1 MDIFIKAHPYEAS
14 GMLKYMSTI
23 QVGFPRNTSGWR
35 EYDFQYRLRK
45 GADPSSSWAQTDSE
59 LAVVYG
65 TAFNF
70 SGFGCKQQCDSSHL
84 CKRCNFDQ
92 PMPVCPKLKVST
104 QQPPSCPVNFRPK
117 PNLSAYPKKRYGEP
131 GTNIIPRQPFPVPS
145 APQQVQGY
153 GAVAK
158 PQSNKK
164 FKIGIYRGI
173 QTKEAAKL
181 LSDGFYFRFNL
192 C

>member
-1 MDIFIKAHPYEAS
+1 MIFSTDCEKEQIHLVL
-14 GMLKYMSTI
+14 GLKQIRSWLLHMGPQAEKVTPS
-23 QVGFPRNTSGWR
+23 QTSAKC
-35 EYDFQYRLRK
+35 Y
-45 GADPSSSWAQTDSE
+45 
-59 LAVVYG
+59 
-65 TAFNF
+65 AFNF